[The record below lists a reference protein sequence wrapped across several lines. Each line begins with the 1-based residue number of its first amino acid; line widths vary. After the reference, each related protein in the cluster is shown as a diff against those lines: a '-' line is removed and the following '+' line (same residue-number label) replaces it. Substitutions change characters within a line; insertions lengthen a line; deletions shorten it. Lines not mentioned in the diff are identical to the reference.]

1 MHVDITNCNLMNLD
15 GFSLIEVASLI
26 GHRNLEVEWTPKNV
40 NKRNDII
47 DKKPTAKLV
56 ILLFLL
62 RSGNVHPQPGPMH
75 IKTKSWQPKYL
86 CVVCERG
93 VISTSKARFL

>member
-62 RSGNVHPQPGPMH
+62 RCDDVHPQPIPRH
-75 IKTKSWQPKYL
+75 IKTKS
-86 CVVCERG
+86 
-93 VISTSKARFL
+93 